1 MEKKQT
7 SGQDTPPESHLKEK
21 IQQKK
26 MAFAEL
32 KKEALAV
39 LTDII

>member
-1 MEKKQT
+1 LGSEPKLQRKEE
-7 SGQDTPPESHLKEK
+7 SASETPPESNLKEK

-32 KKEALAV
+32 KK
-39 LTDII
+39 